1 MNSRQK
7 MDGLELLRRIPRGS
21 IDLAFLDPQYRTGLD
36 HLKFGNEGSRQK
48 KRYNLPQMDDETIS
62 DFVQHCGRV
71 LRPSAHL
78 LLWVDKFAIGS
89 GRHLHYIRNADLQVV
104 DLITW
109 NKMNIG
115 MGRRARCTTEFLVV
129 LQKPPIRAEG
139 CWTDHSIR
147 DCWGEHA
154 DKDVHAHCKPFVL
167 TERLI
172 RATTKLGDTVLD
184 PCAGG
189 WGVLEACK
197 ASNRNFV
204 GCDLNG

>member
-1 MNSRQK
+1 MNVRQK
-7 MDGLELLRRIPRGS
+7 MDGTELLAKIPRAS
-21 IDLAFLDPQYRTGLD
+21 IDLAFCDPQYRTGLD
-36 HLKFGNEGSRQK
+36 HLKFGNEGTRQK
-48 KRYNLPQMDDETIS
+48 ARYQLPQMTDATIS
-62 DFVQHCGRV
+62 FFVEECFRV
-71 LRPSAHL
+71 LRPSGHL
-78 LLWVDKFAIGS
+78 MLWVDKFAIGS
-89 GRHLHYIRNADLQVV
+89 GRHLHYIRRTHFSVV

-115 MGRRARCTTEFLVV
+115 MGRRARCTTEFCVV
-129 LQKPPIRAEG
+129 LQKPPVKAKG

-147 DCWGEHA
+147 DCWSEHG

-189 WGVLEACK
+189 WGVLEACL

-204 GCDLNG
+204 GADILG